1 MKPSDVCFNVV
12 PRCRF
17 LLICTLVSTTVN
29 PFSDT
34 ILETL
39 KRVQARNVFQ
49 SCSASLSPNPRDEQQ
64 TPSAEIPV
72 VQDHMALI
80 SVENM
85 TLVSPIILAIF
96 TLSQTHTHTH
106 THCVLLLIQ
115 SLSLPNALLE
125 EFDLTWESMNSST
138 QQNVTLPQ
146 STGSRLKSVL

>member
-1 MKPSDVCFNVV
+1 MKPSDVCFYVV

-85 TLVSPIILAIF
+85 TPVSPIILAIF

-106 THCVLLLIQ
+106 THTHTLCAVTNTVTQPPQCSAGGIWPDLGKH
-115 SLSLPNALLE
+115 
-125 EFDLTWESMNSST
+125 EF
-138 QQNVTLPQ
+138 
-146 STGSRLKSVL
+146 